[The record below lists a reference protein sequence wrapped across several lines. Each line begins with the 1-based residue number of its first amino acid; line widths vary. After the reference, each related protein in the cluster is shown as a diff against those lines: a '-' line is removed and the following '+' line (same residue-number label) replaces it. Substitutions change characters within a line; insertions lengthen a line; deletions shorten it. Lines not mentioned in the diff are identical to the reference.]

1 MLTEVRRA
9 WRLYQTDNRAD
20 TYAALAIV
28 AVVSLPVVKSL
39 WEVKRKSSR
48 G

>member
-1 MLTEVRRA
+1 MLGELRRA
-9 WRLYQTDNRAD
+9 WRLYQTDSRAD
-20 TYAALAIV
+20 TYGAVAIV
-28 AVVSLPVVKSL
+28 EVVSLPIVRSL